1 MSVPDW
7 IIIKR
12 INEVSVPREEMQI
25 DMENWPII
33 AQDRVNKFVHQQR
46 WYPAEGANRG
56 NYNKEIYDEFAGHG
70 LLRIVAAEDTRVQGW
85 LVEQEGDL
93 FEWRFLKAKTTDTK
107 VEVAKY
113 IFGDNKVLGP
123 RDLWSHFNIEENDFK
138 EFKMGTKRTGS
149 IAVHFTCAPKL
160 VSNRSALLR
169 NGWVISLIDDFAN
182 SVKIAFEQKL
192 RERIRESKESID
204 RIARS
209 SIQEPVAKL
218 KEELS
223 KVIHSMSASRDGIVL
238 SDFRL
243 FTRQSVFP
251 QCMLDLY
258 NEVMNHGHINH
269 VERLQLG
276 LFLKNIGMTVEEQL
290 HFWYERAVDNIGLT
304 FDQFSNGAPGYQI
317 KYMYGLVGGGTDYS
331 AHKCS
336 SIQDDSYCPFIHQ
349 SVKTIEDNLRKE
361 FKSPSQMQED
371 LIRNLIR
378 LVVDKK
384 PSEACAVMFQ
394 LRYNKK
400 AYPSKHPISYLR
412 YAAKILKLIDL
423 AEDKP
428 EDIKEPKAKE

>member
-1 MSVPDW
+1 MSAPDW
-7 IIIKR
+7 IVIKR

-25 DMENWPII
+25 DMENWP
-33 AQDRVNKFVHQQR
+33 AVARSRVYKFVHQQK

-56 NYNKEIYDEFAGHG
+56 NYNKEIYEEFAGHG
-70 LLRIVAAEDTRVQGW
+70 LLRIVAAEDPRVQGW
-85 LVEQEGDL
+85 LIEQEGDL
-93 FEWRFLKAKTTDTK
+93 FEWRFLKSKTTETK
-107 VEVAKY
+107 IEVAKY
-113 IFGDNKVLGP
+113 IFGEEKVLDP
-123 RDLWSHFNIEENDFK
+123 RELWSRFNIDENDFK
-138 EFKMGTKRTGS
+138 EFKMGTKRTGT
-149 IAVHFTCAPKL
+149 IGVHFTCASKL

-169 NGWVISLIDDFAN
+169 NGWVIGLIDDFGN
-182 SVKIAFEQKL
+182 SVKSAFEQKL

-209 SIQEPVAKL
+209 SIQEPVAAL
-218 KEELS
+218 KDELA
-223 KVIHSMSASRDGIVL
+223 KVIHSMSATRDGIVI
-238 SDFRL
+238 SDYKL

-276 LFLKNIGMTVEEQL
+276 LFLKNIGMTVDEQL

-317 KYMYGLVGGGTDYS
+317 KYMYGVVGGGTDYS

-361 FKSPSQMQED
+361 FKNPSPNQEE

-378 LVVDKK
+378 FVIDKK
-384 PSEACAVMFQ
+384 PSEACATMFH
-394 LRYNKK
+394 LRYHRN
-400 AYPSKHPISYLR
+400 AYATIHPISYLR
-412 YAAKILKLIDL
+412 YAAKTLKLIEISD
-423 AEDKP
+423 EKS
-428 EDIKEPKAKE
+428 EDIKEHRED